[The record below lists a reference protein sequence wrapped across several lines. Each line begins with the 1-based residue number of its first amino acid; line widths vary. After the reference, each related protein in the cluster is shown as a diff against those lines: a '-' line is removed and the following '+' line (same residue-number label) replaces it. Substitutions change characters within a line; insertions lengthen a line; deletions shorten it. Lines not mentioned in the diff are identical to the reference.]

1 MGNAPYRAI
10 LIFPPSIQISLQRLS
25 AALRNFAVVFRSLI
39 ILAKKIKKRMR
50 NAPYI
55 EIMVFPPSETQTVSF
70 RKLCQTSCG
79 RRCWGLLLQPKFLKV
94 KRTSETCL
102 WRAWV
107 SSSHLQVLWPLNST
121 VVQHMD
127 TSTCIHIFPHNH
139 YRQGWASRLVPRYF
153 FHFFVQV
160 ALLNE

>member
-1 MGNAPYRAI
+1 MGDKPRPRPKPGQAKPTFWLLAWLGI
-10 LIFPPSIQISLQRLS
+10 LQSPSRLKPGQS
-25 AALRNFAVVFRSLI
+25 RGFQ
-39 ILAKKIKKRMR
+39 AKPEPAHHYFHLMK
-50 NAPYI
+50 PGL
-55 EIMVFPPSETQTVSF
+55 SSF